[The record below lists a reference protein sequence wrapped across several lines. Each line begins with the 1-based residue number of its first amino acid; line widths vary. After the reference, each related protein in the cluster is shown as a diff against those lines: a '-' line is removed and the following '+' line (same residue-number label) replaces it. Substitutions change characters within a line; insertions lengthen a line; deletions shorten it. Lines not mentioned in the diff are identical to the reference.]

1 MKHLWIFLTFCVLL
15 LPQYARA
22 FFPFDFGKKE
32 IKTDYSQTVLD
43 RIMLEQSVS
52 DMRRGMMEMSTTSYQ
67 AAANSFAK
75 AIIKNPKDSLP
86 HLLYGASLYWSGK
99 VDDAM
104 SEYREGLR
112 LDPKNAMGYQLLG
125 IAWGWKGDIA
135 KAQENFERAAQ
146 LNPNKADTHMN
157 LGSTYG
163 AQKNFDRALDEY
175 RRAVELAPREPL
187 YHYQLGMLYDFMGR
201 DAKAEESYRKSLKRF
216 DRYEDALLALAAL
229 YEKQERT
236 EEALKHYKKAVKIKS
251 GDFVARLRYGYL
263 LMQQGRK
270 DEARSVL
277 EEAFSIAPFKSDG
290 LALNAVYRA
299 SGKNAQDFQKQI
311 EKFKEN
317 LLKVPAAKDIQV
329 QVGLS
334 YDPVAQ
340 HSSEN
345 QNSKFAEAYQN
356 LRGTQSLAE
365 STAPM
370 SFERSFVLNA
380 TDADKRAK
388 QVEELTAELVRAA
401 TMATEQYDVSMTLQG
416 RTMDYNSPSAL
427 TQERTTA
434 PKAVYDPRIVGNDM
448 GLWVMGKTW
457 TRYVDEISTDLKD
470 AAQTSGQTEY
480 LILQG
485 LAALLMGQAD
495 SARAAFSEAQTRA
508 PQDILPLL
516 GLGTAAVIAA
526 DDDTAIKY
534 YQQVLT
540 LQPANKTAKRN
551 LKILEH
557 K

>member
-52 DMRRGMMEMSTTSYQ
+52 DMRRGMMEMSATSYQ

-163 AQKNFDRALDEY
+163 AQKNFDKALDEY

-270 DEARSVL
+270 DEARGVL

-317 LLKVPAAKDIQV
+317 LLKVPSAKDIQV

-340 HSSEN
+340 TSSEN

-356 LRGTQSLAE
+356 LRGTQALGE

-457 TRYVDEISTDLKD
+457 TRYVDEISADLKD

-526 DDDTAIKY
+526 DDDTAEKY
-534 YQQVLT
+534 YRQVLT